1 MGDTPAP
8 GGVWTGQLRPE
19 MQKHHLSAAQ
29 IQAPST
35 PAKDGTYHPIQSLEP
50 PKERRYHSIPASR
63 IRKPNPVSRRG
74 EEPAHAAVSWLGKN
88 TLTLAGAPQTKP
100 LLSTSSCT
108 KCYSP
113 SDKRSKETRGKE
125 GRVIKTVAQC
135 LREAVSRNSSGGLV
149 FILLLF
155 KAGGLTEVW
164 SVAPNLNALARPL
177 DCCNLGTNK
186 DLYEAQ
192 DFHL

>member
-1 MGDTPAP
+1 M
-8 GGVWTGQLRPE
+8 
-19 MQKHHLSAAQ
+19 
-29 IQAPST
+29 
-35 PAKDGTYHPIQSLEP
+35 
-50 PKERRYHSIPASR
+50 
-63 IRKPNPVSRRG
+63 
-74 EEPAHAAVSWLGKN
+74 
-88 TLTLAGAPQTKP
+88 
-100 LLSTSSCT
+100 
-108 KCYSP
+108 
-113 SDKRSKETRGKE
+113 
-125 GRVIKTVAQC
+125 IKTVAQC